1 MNFDVE
7 SARRQMIDQQVR
19 AWDVLD
25 DRVLETLAAV
35 PREHFVP
42 AAYREVAFADTAI
55 PIGHGQSMLSPQVEG
70 RCLQTL
76 AIQREDDILEIGTG
90 SGFFAACLARMGRQV
105 RTLEIFADL
114 AQVADRALKA
124 HSVTNVTVES
134 ADASKLPAEPRY
146 DVIALTASLPVY
158 DARFERALK
167 PGGRLFVVV
176 GPGPVMEARLVTRVA
191 EEQWARESL
200 FETAIPPMINAVRP
214 NAFNF

>member
-1 MNFDVE
+1 
-7 SARRQMIDQQVR
+7 
-19 AWDVLD
+19 
-25 DRVLETLAAV
+25 V

-42 AAYREVAFADTAI
+42 DAYREVAFADTAI

-76 AIQREDDILEIGTG
+76 AIRREDDVLEIGTG

-114 AQVADRALKA
+114 AQAADRALKA

-214 NAFNF
+214 DAFNF